1 MFHFLPGPLKG
12 SISFLLI
19 AFNTLFWAAF
29 LYPVALAKFVI
40 PIRGWRKLTDRVLTW
55 IAVKW
60 IDGNIINFRI
70 FHRTRWVESGID
82 SLSRRKWYLVL
93 SNHQTWVD
101 ILVLQ
106 KVFQRKIPFLKFFI
120 KRSLIWFPVLGLAW
134 WALDFPFMKRYSKDF
149 IEKRPHLK
157 GKDLETTIKACE
169 RFKAIPTSV
178 MNFVE
183 GTRFSP
189 EKQARQQSPYR
200 HLLRPRAGGTAFVL
214 GAMGDQFSSI
224 LDVTIVYP
232 EGARGLWQFLCGGVN
247 RVIIKVEEH
256 SVCPDLLGNYD
267 GDEVFRERFQEWL
280 NTFWAEKDRK
290 ITELLADSKNILLV

>member
-12 SISFLLI
+12 SISFLFI
-19 AFNTLFWAAF
+19 ALNTLFWAAF

-40 PIRGWRKLTDRVLTW
+40 PIRSWRTLAGRVLIW

-70 FHRTRWVESGID
+70 FHRTRWTESGID

-120 KRSLIWFPVLGLAW
+120 KKSLIWFPVLGLAW
-134 WALDFPFMKRYSKDF
+134 WALDFPFMKRYSKVF
-149 IEKRPHLK
+149 LEKHPHLK

-169 RFKAIPTSV
+169 RFKTIPTSV

-189 EKQARQQSPYR
+189 EKRDRQRSPYR

-232 EGARGLWQFLCGGVN
+232 EGARDLWQFLCG
-247 RVIIKVEEH
+247 RVSRVVVTVAEH
-256 SVCPDLLGNYD
+256 PVRPDLIGNYD

-280 NTFWAEKDRK
+280 NTHWAEKDRK
-290 ITELLADSKNILLV
+290 IAALLADSKNS